1 MGQNLPVRSGFVF
14 VVALTLLAVMSSL
27 VAQPAQAHQT
37 AISTLNVEIR
47 PEKREVDLLLVI
59 SPEDLADHLKLDPN
73 GDGYLDQSELPM
85 LERTLASYLEPRLQ
99 VTNNGARCEPTH
111 QDFVNTGRRTASLMF
126 RKTVVCDEALGELT
140 LENRVMLE
148 APKGYTHYSQIQL
161 GKDIHTTVFNPDE
174 PTYTLELADDGESI
188 EAQGFWEVFFQY
200 IWQGVL
206 HILLGI
212 DHVLFVLCLLL
223 AARRFRP
230 LLAVIT
236 SFTIAHSITLALS
249 ALEVVSLSPSL
260 VEPLIALSIA
270 WVAVE
275 LLLESK
281 NRDKEAGPGKHLYV
295 LTFLFGL
302 LHGFGFSYV
311 LRDEVGLPTDALV
324 PALLSFNV
332 GVELG
337 QIAIVAV
344 AFPLVVWARKKD
356 WGSIVVKVMAAG
368 VLLVS
373 LYWFVTRLM

>member
-1 MGQNLPVRSGFVF
+1 MCRRLLVCMSCIILA
-14 VVALTLLAVMSSL
+14 VVASFVL
-27 VAQPAQAHQT
+27 VSRPAEAHQT
-37 AISTLNVEIR
+37 AISTLNVEVR
-47 PEKREVDLLLVI
+47 ADSGEVDMLLAI
-59 SPEDLADHLKLDPN
+59 SPDDVTDHLQLDPN
-73 GDGYLDQSELPM
+73 GDGWVDQSELPY
-85 LERTLASYLEPRLQ
+85 LQPAIGSYFRENLA
-99 VTNNGARCEPTH
+99 VTNNGEACAPIH
-111 QDFVNTGRRTASLMF
+111 QDFVDTGRRMASLLY
-126 RKTVVCDEALGELT
+126 RKTVQCDPPLGDVEVT
-140 LENRVMLE
+140 NQVMYDSRG
-148 APKGYTHYSQIQL
+148 GYTHYGQIQL
-161 GKDIHTTVFNPDE
+161 GKDIHTTVFDFDTPS
-174 PTYTLELADDGESI
+174 YTLSVGADGTATAEQS
-188 EAQGFWEVFFQY
+188 FWDVFVDY

-206 HILLGI
+206 HIVLGL

-236 SFTIAHSITLALS
+236 SFTLAHSITLAMS
-249 ALEVVSLSPSL
+249 ALEMLTLPPEV

-275 LLLESK
+275 LLLEKKSS
-281 NRDKEAGPGKHLYV
+281 DDEEETGPPLHLYA
-295 LTFLFGL
+295 LTFAFGL

-337 QIAIVAV
+337 QIAIVAA
-344 AFPLVVWARKKD
+344 AFPLVAWVRGRD
-356 WGSIVVKVMAAG
+356 WGSKGIKAAAAA